1 LSLNYKRLNLIHLT
15 LLCFDHTSR
24 LGQVSLYCF
33 IDIVLATTT
42 THQEKERAPQKFGW
56 LHSIIIVVV
65 VAYYTYIG
73 IFSNTIY
80 SRPHYSVVMEV
91 RGFRSALFIDTSARL
106 CNLPAGTGTVTY
118 TLKTVLLMLCNVVV
132 AYIVSADLFCTDLN
146 RSCMVSICCWV
157 FTARVVVQMTFFWKR
172 SIPWKEV
179 VLESG
184 GIIPLS
190 LLTIACGC
198 RGTVLCLEAEG
209 LDVMHIAGGWL
220 SLVSRLSG
228 AHIDQSSSTQDCIGN
243 QLAETDYL
251 CLLMFF
257 VGTYVN
263 IWPEF
268 QRYLWKRRP
277 ENARRLYTESLFAY
291 ARHVN
296 YTGEI
301 LSFVGL
307 CLLTGNMWTLW
318 VPACMGAGLAT
329 FSIWEIEFYLQQRYA
344 KEWPK
349 YCRDTKALL
358 VPGIY

>member
-1 LSLNYKRLNLIHLT
+1 
-15 LLCFDHTSR
+15 
-24 LGQVSLYCF
+24 
-33 IDIVLATTT
+33 
-42 THQEKERAPQKFGW
+42 
-56 LHSIIIVVV
+56 
-65 VAYYTYIG
+65 
-73 IFSNTIY
+73 
-80 SRPHYSVVMEV
+80 MEV

-106 CNLPAGTGTVTY
+106 CNLPAGTGTVTFA
-118 TLKTVLLMLCNVVV
+118 LKTVLLMLCNVVV
-132 AYIVSADLFCTDLN
+132 AYIVSADLFCTDFN
-146 RSCMVSICCWV
+146 RSCIVSICCWV
-157 FTARVVVQMTFFWKR
+157 FTGRVVVQMTFFWKR